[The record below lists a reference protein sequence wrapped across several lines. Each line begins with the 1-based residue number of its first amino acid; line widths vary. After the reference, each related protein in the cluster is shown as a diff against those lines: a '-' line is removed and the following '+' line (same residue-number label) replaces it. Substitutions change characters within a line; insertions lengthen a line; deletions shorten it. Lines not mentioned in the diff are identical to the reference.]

1 MQEECAPALRQLA
14 GRRSANI
21 GDADLAD
28 FRQSEVTQSIVK
40 SEVEATLARA
50 DIPEMS
56 RAAIRSAGGK
66 GAGSWLCPPCQP
78 EHYFTNRQFQ
88 VSLCCRMD
96 LDIPGH
102 SGTCKH
108 TKPDGSICGAILD
121 SKGRHARACRNQ
133 GWRVRK
139 HNAVAAGL
147 ADWCAAHG
155 CVVETESVVPTA
167 SDASEESRM
176 DLILRAP
183 NHAQPI
189 YVDVTVADATSVEA
203 LSRNAANRD
212 GAAAQVLEDRKRK
225 KYPNI
230 KVMPFAIES
239 HGRLGQSAMSLI
251 KLVAP
256 KRAAERAEAIAD
268 VYQKISALFQRTQA
282 DAIMTATGSRNN

>member
-121 SKGRHARACRNQ
+121 SKGRHAKACRNQ

-147 ADWCAAHG
+147 ADCCAAHG

-189 YVDVTVADATSVEA
+189 YVDV
-203 LSRNAANRD
+203 SRGSYICGGPLKECSESRRSSCTGAGRSQEEEISKYKSHAVCNRITWQ
-212 GAAAQVLEDRKRK
+212 AW
-225 KYPNI
+225 
-230 KVMPFAIES
+230 
-239 HGRLGQSAMSLI
+239 
-251 KLVAP
+251 
-256 KRAAERAEAIAD
+256 AERDEFDKTGRAKE
-268 VYQKISALFQRTQA
+268 
-282 DAIMTATGSRNN
+282 GSRAGRGNRGCISEDLCTAPANASGRYHDSDG